1 MCSSDLL
8 DENNRIL
15 VHQGLQRI
23 RAGKARPGIQALI
36 ALGGHRRPPSCAEQ
50 GEKTRGFQQV
60 VKEEPT

>member
-1 MCSSDLL
+1 MYMSS
-8 DENNRIL
+8 
-15 VHQGLQRI
+15 
-23 RAGKARPGIQALI
+23 ARESPDIYRKGY